1 MCIKSVPVYAPWHD
15 FYELSTKIVCMKK
28 SSFKYLAALII
39 IAVVVF
45 VSCSKEN
52 SSGTSILQIRLT
64 DGPTNLAEVNVDIR
78 EINVKFSDDTSGSK
92 GWVTMPTNAGVY
104 NLLGL
109 QNGVDTLLASLVL
122 PKDTVKEIRFVLGPN
137 NTVKDT
143 TGAIF
148 PLVIPSGAQSGL
160 KIKVSKKLA
169 ASLETLLIDFDAAL
183 SVKKEGNADYKLRPV
198 LKIK

>member
-1 MCIKSVPVYAPWHD
+1 
-15 FYELSTKIVCMKK
+15 MKK
-28 SSFKYLAALII
+28 TSFKYLAALIVLAVI
-39 IAVVVF
+39 IF
-45 VSCSKEN
+45 VSCAKEN
-52 SSGTSILQIRLT
+52 SGGTSTLQIRLT
-64 DGPTNLAEVNVDIR
+64 DGPTNLVEVNVDIR
-78 EINVKFSDDTSGSK
+78 EINVKFSDDSSGTN
-92 GWVTMPTNAGVY
+92 GWISMPTNARVY

-137 NTVKDT
+137 NTVKDSA
-143 TGAIF
+143 GAIF

-160 KIKVSKKLA
+160 KIKVSKKLSA
-169 ASLETLLIDFDAAL
+169 TLETLIIDFDAAL